1 MTALLAHKLYRILPR
16 VYKLELQRPCQAL
29 FQRVGRHETR
39 GHGLGGIELG
49 GGAELLYAD
58 GRGGRLFTVDER
70 PLLSLPFL
78 PASPPPNTA
87 LEASKLSRSIVL
99 TVSLGPA

>member
-1 MTALLAHKLYRILPR
+1 MTALLAYKLYRILPR

-39 GHGLGGIELG
+39 GHRLGGIELG

-58 GRGGRLFTVDER
+58 GGGGLT
-70 PLLSLPFL
+70 LNYSLTTRTFSL
-78 PASPPPNTA
+78 A
-87 LEASKLSRSIVL
+87 IVSFDAA
-99 TVSLGPA
+99 TSVWNFS

>member
-1 MTALLAHKLYRILPR
+1 MKSLLPIKCILHR
-16 VYKLELQRPCQAL
+16 VHELELQRPGQNL
-29 FQRVGRHETR
+29 LQRVRRDEAG

-49 GGAELLYAD
+49 GGAELFDAD
-58 GRGGRLFTVDER
+58 VGDGRLFTGDEG
-70 PLLSLPFL
+70 PILSSPFL

-87 LEASKLSRSIVL
+87 LEASKLSRSIAL

>member
-16 VYKLELQRPCQAL
+16 VYKLELQRPGQTL
-29 FQRVGRHETR
+29 FQRVWRDEAG

-58 GRGGRLFTVDER
+58 GRDGEFLAGDEGQGIETVAAHHAKPVGEVGGGDML
-70 PLLSLPFL
+70 
-78 PASPPPNTA
+78 AQH
-87 LEASKLSRSIVL
+87 L
-99 TVSLGPA
+99 TH